1 MRVVQDHVG
10 LCQRYFRIKAR
21 LLGLERL
28 GSWDLRAPLPSVPDR
43 KYSWDEAKDIVLSTF
58 RDFDGQFGEWAGDM
72 FERGRI
78 DAQVRRGKRTGAFCS
93 TWVNGRSAFILQSY
107 NGRLN
112 DVNTLAHEMGHAVH
126 AYLYTRAQN
135 YSNCHVSLC
144 IAECGSLM
152 GELLLAERLKDE
164 AASREERQHILVKVL
179 DGFTLSVFQEGFRF
193 LFESSLYEEMEAGV
207 ELDGEKISK
216 LWRAAQDRFYGDAVE
231 WLEDSEWDWARFP
244 HHYFAGTRFYN
255 YPYTFAQLFVFS
267 LYRMYKEQGPDF
279 VPAFKELLASGSSR
293 SAAELAA
300 GLGMDIEDPEFW
312 LKGIEQAKAFMAE
325 LESTMGDQ

>member
-1 MRVVQDHVG
+1 
-10 LCQRYFRIKAR
+10 
-21 LLGLERL
+21 
-28 GSWDLRAPLPSVPDR
+28 
-43 KYSWDEAKDIVLSTF
+43 
-58 RDFDGQFGEWAGDM
+58 
-72 FERGRI
+72 
-78 DAQVRRGKRTGAFCS
+78 
-93 TWVNGRSAFILQSY
+93 
-107 NGRLN
+107 
-112 DVNTLAHEMGHAVH
+112 
-126 AYLYTRAQN
+126 
-135 YSNCHVSLC
+135 
-144 IAECGSLM
+144 
-152 GELLLAERLKDE
+152 
-164 AASREERQHILVKVL
+164 
-179 DGFTLSVFQEGFRF
+179 VFQEGFRF